1 MDGWITI
8 GTKLDTTKF
17 DQEVSNLES
26 KIDSAEKKQELIN
39 QKTSQHKEELKQ
51 VSNEIDG
58 LSQEYEKASMEADRL
73 MQIVKT
79 KGIKS
84 YEGFQANLEYEE
96 QVKKVDE
103 LFVKLSKLETKQQ
116 SLTNKV
122 AQCNLQYEN
131 STKQVNTLR
140 GKLQQLNVKQV
151 QNQFKDINAS
161 FKNFHKNLTNSISK
175 IGKIALG
182 VFSIYSAYRVL
193 SSASGTLAQYDEQYA
208 ANLEYIRFALTQ
220 GIAPILKYLVNLAG
234 QLLGYLNYILTA
246 WFGINLFSDATAEAF
261 KKMSAGASSAA
272 NSAKE
277 IKKQLAGFDEMTVL
291 GDSNI
296 GTLGGSGGATQIPS
310 FDVSKIQGDVPDW
323 LDFIVKNK
331 NEIISG
337 LLGIA
342 TAVKLFS
349 MGLGILKSLGIGL
362 VLSGIV
368 YSIME
373 LKDYLESPTF
383 KNLGGFI
390 QGIGVALLGLAT
402 IIGGIP
408 LAVSGAVVLIFGT
421 IVKYWDN
428 IKAFFQGGIDWL
440 TDKSDSVH
448 KMFGDTIGNIY
459 DTIVSKLQDIL
470 DFADD
475 FFQAFKWSFDQLVKF
490 FQTGFAGDWNK
501 AWSDL
506 TNTIQNCFSLAGI
519 AIDNIWNKLTDFAGN
534 IGNKV
539 GNVIS
544 NTFKSVINSILSRI
558 ETILNSP
565 IRAVNKLIG
574 TVNSLPGVNIG
585 YLSTF
590 SLPRLKSGG
599 IINLPNQGINIGG
612 AIVGEAGAE
621 GVIPLTDSQ
630 AMETLGQAIG
640 KYITINANITNS
652 MNGRVI
658 SRQLKKIQGT
668 SDFAYNR

>member
-122 AQCNLQYEN
+122 AQNNLQYEN
-131 STKQVNTLR
+131 SVKQVDTLR
-140 GKLQQLNVKQV
+140 GKLQQLNAKQV
-151 QNQFKDINAS
+151 QDQFKDINAS
-161 FKNFHKNLTNSISK
+161 LKNFQKNLTSSISK
-175 IGKIALG
+175 VGKIALG
-182 VFSIYSAYRVL
+182 VFSIYSAYRLL

-208 ANLEYIRFALTQ
+208 TNLEYIRFALTQ

-261 KKMSAGASSAA
+261 KKMSAGASSTA

-291 GDSNI
+291 GDSNV

-310 FDVSKIQGDVPDW
+310 FDVSEIQGDVPDW

-337 LLGIA
+337 LLGIV
-342 TAVKLFS
+342 TAVKFFS
-349 MGLGILKSLGIGL
+349 MGLGVLKSLGIGL

>member
-122 AQCNLQYEN
+122 AQNNLQYEN
-131 STKQVNTLR
+131 SVKQVDTLR
-140 GKLQQLNVKQV
+140 GKLQQLNAKQV
-151 QNQFKDINAS
+151 QDQFKDINAS
-161 FKNFHKNLTNSISK
+161 LKNFQKNLTSSISK
-175 IGKIALG
+175 VGKIALG
-182 VFSIYSAYRVL
+182 VFSIYSAYRLL

-208 ANLEYIRFALTQ
+208 TNLEYIRFALTQ

-261 KKMSAGASSAA
+261 KKMSAGASSTA

-291 GDSNI
+291 GDSNV

-310 FDVSKIQGDVPDW
+310 FDVSEIQGDVPDW

-337 LLGIA
+337 LLGIV
-342 TAVKLFS
+342 TAVKFFS
-349 MGLGILKSLGIGL
+349 MGLGVLKSLGIGL

-428 IKAFFQGGIDWL
+428 IKAFFQKGIDWL

-459 DTIVSKLQDIL
+459 DTVVSKLQDIL

-475 FFQAFKWSFDQLVKF
+475 FFQTFKWSFDQLVKF
-490 FQTGFAGDWNK
+490 FQTGFAGDWDK
-501 AWSDL
+501 AWNDL

-558 ETILNSP
+558 ESILNSP

-574 TVNSLPGVNIG
+574 TVNSLPGVNMG

-612 AIVGEAGAE
+612 AIAGEAGAE

-630 AMETLGQAIG
+630 AMETLGQTIG

-658 SRQLKKIQGT
+658 SRQLKKIQGA

>member
-122 AQCNLQYEN
+122 AQNNLQYEN
-131 STKQVNTLR
+131 SVKQVDTLR
-140 GKLQQLNVKQV
+140 GKLQQLNAKQV
-151 QNQFKDINAS
+151 QDQFKDINAS
-161 FKNFHKNLTNSISK
+161 LKNFQKNLTSSISK
-175 IGKIALG
+175 VGKIALG
-182 VFSIYSAYRVL
+182 VFSIYSAYRLL

-208 ANLEYIRFALTQ
+208 TNLEYIRFALTQ

-261 KKMSAGASSAA
+261 KKMSAGASSTA

-291 GDSNI
+291 GDSNV

-310 FDVSKIQGDVPDW
+310 FDVSEIQGDVPDW

-337 LLGIA
+337 LLGIV
-342 TAVKLFS
+342 TAVKFFS
-349 MGLGILKSLGIGL
+349 MGLGVLKSLGIGL

-402 IIGGIP
+402 II
-408 LAVSGAVVLIFGT
+408 SCFRCSCFNF
-421 IVKYWDN
+421 WN
-428 IKAFFQGGIDWL
+428 
-440 TDKSDSVH
+440 
-448 KMFGDTIGNIY
+448 N
-459 DTIVSKLQDIL
+459 SKIL
-470 DFADD
+470 
-475 FFQAFKWSFDQLVKF
+475 
-490 FQTGFAGDWNK
+490 G
-501 AWSDL
+501 
-506 TNTIQNCFSLAGI
+506 
-519 AIDNIWNKLTDFAGN
+519 
-534 IGNKV
+534 
-539 GNVIS
+539 
-544 NTFKSVINSILSRI
+544 
-558 ETILNSP
+558 
-565 IRAVNKLIG
+565 
-574 TVNSLPGVNIG
+574 
-585 YLSTF
+585 
-590 SLPRLKSGG
+590 
-599 IINLPNQGINIGG
+599 
-612 AIVGEAGAE
+612 
-621 GVIPLTDSQ
+621 
-630 AMETLGQAIG
+630 
-640 KYITINANITNS
+640 
-652 MNGRVI
+652 
-658 SRQLKKIQGT
+658 
-668 SDFAYNR
+668 

>member
-122 AQCNLQYEN
+122 AQNNLQYEN
-131 STKQVNTLR
+131 SVKQVDTLR
-140 GKLQQLNVKQV
+140 GKLQQLNAKQV
-151 QNQFKDINAS
+151 QDQFKDINAS
-161 FKNFHKNLTNSISK
+161 LKNFQKNLTSSISK
-175 IGKIALG
+175 VGKIALG
-182 VFSIYSAYRVL
+182 VFSIYSAYRLL

-208 ANLEYIRFALTQ
+208 TNLEYIRFALTQ

-261 KKMSAGASSAA
+261 KKMSAGASSTA

-291 GDSNI
+291 GDSNV

-310 FDVSKIQGDVPDW
+310 FDVSEIQGDVPDW

-337 LLGIA
+337 LLGIV
-342 TAVKLFS
+342 TAVKFFS
-349 MGLGILKSLGIGL
+349 MGLGVLKSLGIGL

-428 IKAFFQGGIDWL
+428 IKAFFQRGIDWL

-459 DTIVSKLQDIL
+459 DTVVSKLQDIL

-475 FFQAFKWSFDQLVKF
+475 FFQTFKWSFDQLVKF
-490 FQTGFAGDWNK
+490 FQTGFAGDWDK
-501 AWSDL
+501 AWDDL
-506 TNTIQNCFSLAGI
+506 TNTVQNCFSLAGI
-519 AIDNIWNKLTDFAGN
+519 AIDNLWNKLTDFAGN
-534 IGNKV
+534 IGSKV

-544 NTFKSVINSILSRI
+544 NTFRSVINSILSRI
-558 ETILNSP
+558 ESILNSP

-574 TVNSLPGVNIG
+574 TVNSLPGVNMG

-612 AIVGEAGAE
+612 AIAGEAGAE

-630 AMETLGQAIG
+630 AMETLGQTIG

-658 SRQLKKIQGT
+658 SRQLKNIQGT

>member
-122 AQCNLQYEN
+122 AQNNLQYEN
-131 STKQVNTLR
+131 SVKQVDTLR
-140 GKLQQLNVKQV
+140 GKLQQLNAKQV
-151 QNQFKDINAS
+151 QDQFKDINAS
-161 FKNFHKNLTNSISK
+161 LKNFQKNLTSSISK
-175 IGKIALG
+175 VGKIALG
-182 VFSIYSAYRVL
+182 VFSIYSAYRLL

-208 ANLEYIRFALTQ
+208 TNLEYIRFALTQ

-261 KKMSAGASSAA
+261 KKMSAGASSTA

-291 GDSNI
+291 GDSNV

-310 FDVSKIQGDVPDW
+310 FDVSEIQGDVPDW

-337 LLGIA
+337 LLGIV
-342 TAVKLFS
+342 TAVKFFS
-349 MGLGILKSLGIGL
+349 MGLGVLKSLGIGL

-428 IKAFFQGGIDWL
+428 IKAFFQRGIDWL

-459 DTIVSKLQDIL
+459 DTVVSKLQDIL

-475 FFQAFKWSFDQLVKF
+475 FFQTFKWSFDQLVKF
-490 FQTGFAGDWNK
+490 FQTGFAGDWDK
-501 AWSDL
+501 AWDDL
-506 TNTIQNCFSLAGI
+506 TNTVQNCFSLAGI
-519 AIDNIWNKLTDFAGN
+519 AIDNLWNKLTDFAGN
-534 IGNKV
+534 IGSKV

-544 NTFKSVINSILSRI
+544 NTFRSVINSILSRI
-558 ETILNSP
+558 ESILNSP

-574 TVNSLPGVNIG
+574 TVNSLPGVNMG

-612 AIVGEAGAE
+612 AIAGEAGAE

-630 AMETLGQAIG
+630 AMETLGQTIG

>member
-131 STKQVNTLR
+131 SVKQVDTLR
-140 GKLQQLNVKQV
+140 GKLQQLNAKQV
-151 QNQFKDINAS
+151 QDQFKDINAS
-161 FKNFHKNLTNSISK
+161 LKNFQKNLTSSISK
-175 IGKIALG
+175 VGKIALG
-182 VFSIYSAYRVL
+182 VFSIYSAYRLL

-261 KKMSAGASSAA
+261 KKMSAGASSTA

-291 GDSNI
+291 GDSNV

-331 NEIISG
+331 NEIVSG
-337 LLGIA
+337 LLGIV

-349 MGLGILKSLGIGL
+349 MGLGVLKSLGIGL

-428 IKAFFQGGIDWL
+428 IKAFFQRGIDWL

-459 DTIVSKLQDIL
+459 DTVVSKLQDIL

-475 FFQAFKWSFDQLVKF
+475 FFQTFKWSFDQLVKF

-558 ETILNSP
+558 ESILNSP